1 MNCATCI
8 VDWTS
13 RTEVTSSWKWLHMW
27 AIHTKNKKFLPRWKL
42 PLTFNCYITCMN
54 MLPRL
59 IEALNF
65 FNFLFLDTK
74 FAYLMS
80 ENGQRNVQLPII
92 KLSMYVPVPN
102 VWLHQWSYQLWCCK
116 NSRVGKTGALTSKTC
131 WFSCM
136 SHHGTFAKRSKITW
150 LDLSYD

>member
-1 MNCATCI
+1 
-8 VDWTS
+8 
-13 RTEVTSSWKWLHMW
+13 
-27 AIHTKNKKFLPRWKL
+27 
-42 PLTFNCYITCMN
+42 

-92 KLSMYVPVPN
+92 KLSIYV
-102 VWLHQWSYQLWCCK
+102 
-116 NSRVGKTGALTSKTC
+116 RTGAK
-131 WFSCM
+131 F
-136 SHHGTFAKRSKITW
+136 
-150 LDLSYD
+150 